1 MNDRRYEQG
10 GVVSFVVVGVT
21 LALLLT
27 GAILWA
33 KNQRGTTVQTPAPQ
47 TTQTTQ
53 KTGNETT
60 NTVNLPGDGT
70 SQQSPSSNTTP
81 SPKTPATNPTPTPTV
96 TTPAPAAPQKKVA
109 STGPSV
115 DQIPSTGPV
124 EVFATAI
131 ALSVVSA
138 AVYILAQSQKRV
150 RASALK

>member
-1 MNDRRYEQG
+1 MKDRRYEQG
-10 GVVSFVVVGVT
+10 GVVSFVIVGAA

-33 KNQRGTTVQTPAPQ
+33 KNQRGTQVQTASPQ

-53 KTGNETT
+53 NTGKETT
-60 NTVNLPGDGT
+60 NTVNLPSGNT
-70 SQQSPSSNTTP
+70 APQQNPSSNVTTTP
-81 SPKTPATNPTPTPTV
+81 PPATTPAPTPT
-96 TTPAPAAPQKKVA
+96 TTPAPATPQKKVA

-124 EVFATAI
+124 EVFATAV